1 MRLSVHVHMFLRS
14 KRYREIPR
22 GNEAVMQPSGGF
34 PKDSESI
41 AMGAQASVASV
52 DSSSVASP
60 AAAAT
65 PDPTVAPGGDVAAGG
80 LGAEGVPSGVGGEG
94 ANGKALPPALRK
106 LFDFKCDLTRGRT
119 VTTMAWNAANADV
132 LAIAY
137 GEVTPEALDALNG
150 ATYGGAGGVAANGG
164 TGGGGMLQPPNPP
177 SRGNNGV
184 TSSAPP
190 TVPPSRP
197 GSQPNTGSGANGGL
211 TLAQQLAVQQPPLP
225 GAAAVVAAGAAGMG
239 GGNQSVN
246 SSLYGGP
253 NGNHHGGGASGNPQ
267 GGLVLFWSLR
277 NPLYPERAIHT
288 ASGVTALAC
297 SKLIPNLV
305 AVGLRDG
312 TVAIYNP
319 KRDGADLQVLIDAE
333 AT

>member
-1 MRLSVHVHMFLRS
+1 VDVFE
-14 KRYREIPR
+14 RYREIPR
-22 GNEAVMQPSGGF
+22 GNEAVMQPPGGF
-34 PKDSESI
+34 PKDAESI
-41 AMGAQASVASV
+41 VVGAQASVTSA
-52 DSSSVASP
+52 DSSSVAAP

-65 PDPTVAPGGDVAAGG
+65 PEPAASAVDGDAAGAAAGG
-80 LGAEGVPSGVGGEG
+80 GLEAEGAHPG
-94 ANGKALPPALRK
+94 AVRGKELPPALHK

-119 VTTMAWNAANADV
+119 VTTMAWNAANPDV

-137 GEVTPEALDALNG
+137 GEVTPEALNALNG
-150 ATYGGAGGVAANGG
+150 SAHGANGG
-164 TGGGGMLQPPNPP
+164 ASAVGGGGMLQPPNPP

-184 TSSAPP
+184 SASVPP
-190 TVPPSRP
+190 SVPPSRP
-197 GSQPNTGSGANGGL
+197 GSQPNTGSGAGGGL

-225 GAAAVVAAGAAGMG
+225 TAAAVAGAGGGMGG
-239 GGNQSVN
+239 GGNQSIN
-246 SSLYGGP
+246 SSLYGGGP
-253 NGNHHGGGASGNPQ
+253 NGGSASGNPQ

-277 NPLYPERAIHT
+277 NPLYPERVIHT

-319 KRDGADLQVLIDAE
+319 KRDGADLQVCKRGAILLS
-333 AT
+333 TYYYVL